1 MSLLEV
7 DNVSKKFGGLVALDQ
22 VSIDLEE
29 GELVSLVGPNGA
41 GKSTL
46 INVLTGMLHPTDG
59 TVRYA
64 GTDIVGLEP
73 YEIVQLGIGR
83 SFQMAEIFPE
93 LTVRENITVAAFIS
107 KQGSF
112 SVNFFRRRSTYD
124 EVHART
130 AEIIET
136 IGFEE
141 EADTQAKHLAYGDTR
156 RLEVAIGMATDPDLM
171 FMDEPTAGMSPGE
184 TEMTTAL
191 IRTMLEDWGITILLV
206 EHDMDVVFNVSDRI
220 ITLHQGSIIA
230 RGTPDEIRDDP
241 TVRKAYLGG
250 AGG

>member
-1 MSLLEV
+1 MSLLEIE
-7 DNVSKKFGGLVALDQ
+7 DVSKKFGGLVALDQ

-59 TVRYA
+59 SIRYM
-64 GTDIVGLEP
+64 GTDIVGKEP
-73 YEIVQLGIGR
+73 YEIVQMGIGR

-93 LTVRENITVAAFIS
+93 LTVRENVSVAAFIS
-107 KQGSF
+107 NHGSF
-112 SVNFFRRRSTYD
+112 SVNFFRRRANYD
-124 EVHART
+124 EVHERT
-130 AEIIET
+130 AEILET

-141 EADTQAKHLAYGDTR
+141 EADRKAKHLPYGDTR

-184 TEMTTAL
+184 TDMTTDL
-191 IRTMLEDWGITILLV
+191 IRSMLEDWGITILLV
-206 EHDMDVVFNVSDRI
+206 EHDMDVVFNVSDRV